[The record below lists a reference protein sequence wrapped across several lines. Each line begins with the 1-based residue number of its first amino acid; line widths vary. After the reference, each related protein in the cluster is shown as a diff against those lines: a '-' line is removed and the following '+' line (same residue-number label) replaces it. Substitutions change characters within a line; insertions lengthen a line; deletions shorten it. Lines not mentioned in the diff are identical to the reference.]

1 MNVNVKLMVG
11 GLILAFCLCS
21 CTEETADFPIPDV
34 SNMAS
39 NVEVLRFDRDLMA
52 VDTNNVAAELNRLD
66 REYGSFTKDFLRQV
80 IPVRRGDF
88 GPEEQQNILRA
99 FIRYPLIQELDRR
112 VQERFTDDQ
121 MAEQEAKLEQALR
134 FFKFY
139 LPQAEVPDTLVAY
152 QSQLQYAAFLYGDGQ
167 LAIGLDFFLGPDFNY
182 QTVDAREAIFSD
194 YLALS
199 YTPDH
204 LTEKLMRILIE
215 DYVPRPRSGRL
226 VDYILYEG
234 KKLFLL
240 DRVLP
245 KTPDH
250 ILHEITEEQM
260 TWLERNEI
268 AIYAQLQKDKQFYS
282 TDPGLARKLTQPAPY
297 SQGMPRESPGQAVNY
312 LGRKIVESYVQA
324 NPQVTMEELMAI
336 EDGQELLEG
345 ARYKP
350 R

>member
-1 MNVNVKLMVG
+1 MKVNVKLMVG
-11 GLILAFCLCS
+11 GLILAFCLWS
-21 CTEETADFPIPDV
+21 CTEEETDFPIPDV
-34 SNMAS
+34 SNITS

-52 VDTNNVAAELNRLD
+52 VDTNNVASELNRLD
-66 REYGSFTKDFLRQV
+66 QAYGSFTNDFLRQV

-121 MAEQEAKLEQALR
+121 MAEQEASLEQALR
-134 FFKFY
+134 YYKFF
-139 LPQAEVPDTLVAY
+139 LPEADVPDTLVTY
-152 QSQLQYAAFLYGDGQ
+152 QSQLQYAAFLYGEGQ
-167 LAIGLDFFLGPDFNY
+167 LAVGLDFFLGPDFDY
-182 QTVDAREAIFSD
+182 QTVDARESIFSD
-194 YLALS
+194 YLAVS

-204 LTEKLMRILIE
+204 LTEKLMRILID

-245 KTPDH
+245 KTPDY
-250 ILHEITEEQM
+250 ILQEVTEEQM
-260 TWLERNEI
+260 GWLERNEI

-282 TDPGLARKLTQPAPY
+282 TDPSLARKLTQPAPY

-312 LGRKIVESYVQA
+312 LGKKIVESYVRA
-324 NPQVTMEELMAI
+324 NPRVTMEELAAI
-336 EDGQELLEG
+336 EDGQKILEG